1 MNATK
6 SNKAPIFGISRH
18 RIGIDGEGIT
28 TLVTFMGCPLKC
40 KYCINDIYHTAT
52 DQPNVEWLSP
62 QELYDRVKIDNL
74 YFLATSGGITFGGGE
89 PALYVDFIKEFKS
102 ICPKEWNL
110 NLETSLNYPCK
121 HIEKLL
127 PIIDEFI
134 IDIKDMDVEV
144 YKAYTD
150 RDNAQVIQNLII
162 IKEKGRDEDC
172 LIRVPSITNFTKN
185 QEKSINKLHEL
196 GFNRLE
202 TFNYVIK

>member
-1 MNATK
+1 MK

-40 KYCINDIYHTAT
+40 KYCINDICHMPT
-52 DQPNVEWLSP
+52 DQLNVEWLAP

-89 PALYVDFIKEFKS
+89 PALYVDYIKDFRT
-102 ICPKEWNL
+102 ICPKEWKL

-121 HIEKLL
+121 HIEELL

-134 IDIKDMDVEV
+134 IDIKDMDAKV

-150 RDNAQVIQNLII
+150 KDNAQVIQNLVF
-162 IKEKGRDEDC
+162 IKEQKRNNDC
-172 LIRVPSITNFTKN
+172 LIRVPSIPNFTNN
-185 QEKSINKLHEL
+185 QERSINKLHEL

-202 TFNYVIK
+202 TFNYIIK